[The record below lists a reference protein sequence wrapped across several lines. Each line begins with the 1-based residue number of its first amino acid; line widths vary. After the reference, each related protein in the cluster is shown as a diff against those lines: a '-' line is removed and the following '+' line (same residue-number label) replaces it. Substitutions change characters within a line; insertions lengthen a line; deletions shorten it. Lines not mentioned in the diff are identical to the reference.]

1 MAGRTRS
8 ASVSISAVLAAIC
21 SRIPCISAV
30 SACPSDRR
38 IVSSLFSACSRQ
50 ASTCSPSF
58 SCFSSLCSSLAAPGA
73 ATTPGS
79 RKSADQ
85 VRLGLYAEF
94 LAQPLHGLHVGLDQ
108 VVIDFHC
115 AGPARL
121 VVNVHVHMAAPQPV
135 SNRLPDARFEHFK
148 PIRHAQ
154 VQIQEPVV
162 HAAQVDAHGAIRRAR
177 RAPARSRSSN
187 KFR

>member
-38 IVSSLFSACSRQ
+38 MASSLFSACSRQ

-58 SCFSSLCSSLAAPGA
+58 SCISSLCNSLAAPGA

-79 RKSADQ
+79 RKSATRSGS
-85 VRLGLYAEF
+85 VF
-94 LAQPLHGLHVGLDQ
+94 TPNS
-108 VVIDFHC
+108 C
-115 AGPARL
+115 
-121 VVNVHVHMAAPQPV
+121 
-135 SNRLPDARFEHFK
+135 
-148 PIRHAQ
+148 
-154 VQIQEPVV
+154 
-162 HAAQVDAHGAIRRAR
+162 
-177 RAPARSRSSN
+177 RSRSTA
-187 KFR
+187 FM